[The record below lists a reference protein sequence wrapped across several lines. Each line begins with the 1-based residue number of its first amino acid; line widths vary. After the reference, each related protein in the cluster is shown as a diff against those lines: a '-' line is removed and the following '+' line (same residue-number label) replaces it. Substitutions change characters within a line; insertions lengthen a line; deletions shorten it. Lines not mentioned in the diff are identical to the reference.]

1 MVVARVY
8 GFKLGLEMDYGLDFC
23 VFVTFSQGSYELWL
37 LFFFWKKTRFNE
49 ELKKKAPESLN

>member
-23 VFVTFSQGSYELWL
+23 VFVTSSQGSYEPRL

-49 ELKKKAPESLN
+49 ELKKKKLLKV